1 MNNYPVCRVNISVF
15 LSDVALGNGV
25 YFLVNTYNSD
35 HEFYSPVDASGHKRM
50 YRCLVLTGD
59 YCLGQAGMRVPPPK
73 AGDQSHVLYDSVT
86 NNVFSPTV
94 FVIFSDS
101 QAYPAHII
109 TYT

>member
-15 LSDVALGNGV
+15 LSDAATGNGV
-25 YFLVNTYNSD
+25 YFTVNTHDSD
-35 HEFYSPVDASGHKRM
+35 RDIFSPADASGHKRM

-86 NNVFSPTV
+86 NSVNSPMM
-94 FVIFSDS
+94 FAIFNDC